1 MQVKVSVT
9 VHCPSICLSIGLS
22 VPSWSAAGLLLW
34 AGRQEISID
43 YCSGS
48 LRWAESWTQSCIN
61 WPLFC
66 KVMGNNMVDFL
77 ECPVFFLHQPA
88 LSALTLLGI
97 MKSIRPIKIEWWGVG
112 IVICL
117 EQGADCVHMILLKPL
132 HPKTTS
138 LALFKSR
145 LVLPFWY
152 QLTLVVLEKWPV
164 KRVQ

>member
-43 YCSGS
+43 CCSGS

-88 LSALTLLGI
+88 LSALTLL
-97 MKSIRPIKIEWWGVG
+97 VG
-112 IVICL
+112 HHEEHPAYKNWVMRCWCGCL
-117 EQGADCVHMILLKPL
+117 EQGADCVHMIQLKPL